1 MKYYL
6 IGKSL
11 KHSYSVKIH
20 NLFANNDYQLLEL
33 DENKL
38 LEFLDYKDFDGL
50 NITIPYKET
59 SNLVYLYTSQG
70 IITVNAWKSK
80 NPKDKNFGFQ
90 NVGNIVSFAIKDDN
104 NQIKT
109 LLEYS
114 IRYSSYKLTE
124 SIEKIKAL
132 STIIELI
139 NYIPKDNNH
148 MKTFDFILK
157 TFETIN
163 DYPYK
168 TLLLFL
174 IKMTYC
180 FGINPNLGECA
191 SCKSKINLVG
201 FDFKLGGALCSNC
214 TNNNEYYSKE
224 FKKAKK

>member
-1 MKYYL
+1 M
-6 IGKSL
+6 
-11 KHSYSVKIH
+11 
-20 NLFANNDYQLLEL
+20 EL
-33 DENKL
+33 VGIVFKAIE
-38 LEFLDYKDFDGL
+38 
-50 NITIPYKET
+50 YKEQ
-59 SNLVYLYTSQG
+59 SNLVYLYTNQG
-70 IITVNAWKSK
+70 IITVKALKSK

-148 MKTFDFILK
+148 KKTFDFILK

-191 SCKSKINLVG
+191 TCRSKINLVG

-214 TNNNEYYSKE
+214 TNNNEYYDLIKE
-224 FKKAKK
+224 YYYDKKDILEYSEANYIILINHFIEFYLIHANIRLKF